1 MSQIYTNVV
10 STVREPHRKAQ
21 CMQRSDIK
29 KVLIIGSGPIVIGQA
44 CEFDYSGTQACKALR
59 ALGYKIVLVNSNP
72 ATIMTDPTMADA
84 TYIEPLNLERLEQII
99 AKERPDAI
107 LPNLGGQTGLNMS
120 SALAKAGILDKYGVM
135 VIGVNLD
142 AIERGEDRDVFK
154 HTMQQLGIE
163 TPRSGIA
170 NSLEEAEAI
179 AADIGF
185 PLVIRPAYTMGGAGG
200 GFAYNIEELRDIAR
214 KGLDLSMTHQILV
227 EESIKGWE
235 ELEIEVVR
243 DAKNQMICVCT
254 IENIDPVGVHTGDS
268 FCAAPMLTIEQPLID
283 RLTQMA
289 FRIVEAIGV
298 IGGTNVQ
305 FAHDPKSGRVVII
318 EINPR
323 TSRSSALASKAT
335 GFPIALVSAKLAAGM
350 TMDELPYWRDGTLE
364 KYTPSGDYV
373 VLKFARWAFEK
384 FRNVEDKLGTQMK
397 AVGEVMSIGKT
408 YKEALQKA
416 IRGLEKGR
424 YGLGWVGFE
433 KYSLKELLE
442 KLRTPSSET
451 HFIMYEALRKGA
463 TDEQIFDACAV
474 KAYFVQQMRE
484 LVELEEKI
492 LAHKGTLPPDEL
504 LIQAKKD
511 GFADRYLAKL
521 LGIREKAIRERR
533 EAIGLTEGWHA
544 VPVSGVENKEY
555 YYSTYNAPDAL
566 SIDHN
571 PKKVM
576 ILGGGP
582 NRIGQGIEFDYC
594 CCHAAFTLREMGYE
608 TVMVNCNP
616 ETVSTDYDTSDR
628 LYFEPVTVE
637 DVLQIYRKE
646 NPLGIIVQFGGQ
658 TPLNIARE
666 LSDAGCRILGTSI
679 DSIDTAED
687 RDLFRQMMEKLG
699 IPMPESGM
707 AINIDEAIRVANT
720 IGYPLMIRPSF
731 VLGGRGMEVI
741 YDETMLREYV
751 AKAVGVTEDRP
762 LLLDRFLQHALE
774 CEADAVSDAVAP
786 YMVERAWNGEDMTM
800 SAVALT
806 QAVDAMAV
814 AAEDYI
820 LTHCPPGT
828 SGEETGAETAEP
840 SKPPQA
846 PQPSAS
852 PESPEIPETPGQN
865 SVKMQYV
872 FDLSDLISYEEWE
885 KLETRAQD
893 ISRRHNCGVY
903 FALVDDYT
911 DYGDGSVYEVTYQL
925 YHGSELGMGENRD
938 GIIVLLSMAERD
950 YAMFVYG
957 ENAEYAFNEY
967 GQEQLEEAFLD
978 YFGDDDWF
986 GGISHYLDTC
996 DAYLTQT
1003 EAGKPVRPASWPKIL
1018 MATGIACVV
1027 AGTIC
1032 FLLMRSMKSVRQ
1044 KAEADTYLTQ
1054 GGLQLTEQYDRYT
1067 HTTETRT
1074 KIEKNDSGSSSES
1087 GGGGSGR
1094 SGKF

>member
-1 MSQIYTNVV
+1 
-10 STVREPHRKAQ
+10 
-21 CMQRSDIK
+21 MQRSDIK

-59 ALGYKIVLVNSNP
+59 ALGYQIVLVNSNP

-135 VIGVNLD
+135 VIGVNLE
-142 AIERGEDRDVFK
+142 AIERGEDRDIFK
-154 HTMQQLGIE
+154 HTMEQLGID

-170 NSLEEAEAI
+170 NSMEEAEKI
-179 AADIGF
+179 AEEIGF
-185 PLVIRPAYTMGGAGG
+185 PMVIRPAYTMGGAGG
-200 GFAYNIEELRDIAR
+200 GFVYNIEELHTIAR

-268 FCAAPMLTIEQPLID
+268 FCAAPMLTIAPETVE
-283 RLTQMA
+283 RLKQMA
-289 FRIVEAIGV
+289 FKIVEAIGV

-305 FAHDPKSGRVVII
+305 FAHDPRTGRVVII

-350 TMDELPYWRDGTLE
+350 TMDELPYWRDGSLE

-384 FRNVEDKLGTQMK
+384 FRAVEDKLGTQMK
-397 AVGEVMSIGKT
+397 AVGEVMSIGKN

-424 YGLGWVGFE
+424 HGLGWVGWE
-433 KYSLKELLE
+433 TYSLKELLD

-463 TDEQIFDACAV
+463 TDEQIFDACAI
-474 KAYFVQQMRE
+474 KAWFVQQMRE
-484 LVELEEKI
+484 LVQLEEQI
-492 LAHKGTLPPDEL
+492 IACKGALPSDEL
-504 LIQAKKD
+504 LTQAKKD
-511 GFADRYLAKL
+511 GFSDRYLSKL
-521 LGIREKAIRERR
+521 LGIPEKTIRERR
-533 EAIGLTEGWHA
+533 EALGVVEGWHA

-555 YYSTYNAPDAL
+555 YYSTYNAPDQL
-566 SIDHN
+566 TIKEN

-646 NPLGIIVQFGGQ
+646 KPYGIIVQFGGQ

-666 LSDAGCRILGTSI
+666 LSDAGCNILGTSI
-679 DSIDTAED
+679 DSIDIAED
-687 RDLFRQMMEKLG
+687 RDLFRQMMDQLE

-707 AINIDEAIRVANT
+707 AINIDEAITVANQ

-741 YDETMLREYV
+741 YDENMLREYV

-762 LLLDRFLQHALE
+762 LLLDRFLQNALE
-774 CEADAVSDAVAP
+774 CEADAVSNGKDVFIPAVMEHVELAGVHSGDSACILPSANIPESCLETIRQYTQKIATALKVCGLMNMQYAIENDKVYVLEANPRASRTVPLVSKVCAIQMASAATRLMLGETMDTIGLKHGEIPYYGAKEAVCPFDKFPEVDPVLGPEMRSTGEVLGLARDPALAFCKSQEAANAALPREGAVLASLSVKNEEAAQVLKAFTDLGFKLYATPGTKRFLDPFGIPSTSVAKIGKGRPNVLDLILNNQVQLVINTPSPRRDAHADGSSIRKAALKYQIP
-786 YMVERAWNGEDMTM
+786 YMTTLAAA
-800 SAVALT
+800 S
-806 QAVDAMAV
+806 MAV
-814 AAEDYI
+814 KGIEAVRTI
-820 LTHCPPGT
+820 GK
-828 SGEETGAETAEP
+828 GEVESIQEYH
-840 SKPPQA
+840 
-846 PQPSAS
+846 AS
-852 PESPEIPETPGQN
+852 I
-865 SVKMQYV
+865 KY
-872 FDLSDLISYEEWE
+872 
-885 KLETRAQD
+885 
-893 ISRRHNCGVY
+893 
-903 FALVDDYT
+903 
-911 DYGDGSVYEVTYQL
+911 
-925 YHGSELGMGENRD
+925 
-938 GIIVLLSMAERD
+938 
-950 YAMFVYG
+950 
-957 ENAEYAFNEY
+957 
-967 GQEQLEEAFLD
+967 
-978 YFGDDDWF
+978 
-986 GGISHYLDTC
+986 
-996 DAYLTQT
+996 
-1003 EAGKPVRPASWPKIL
+1003 
-1018 MATGIACVV
+1018 
-1027 AGTIC
+1027 
-1032 FLLMRSMKSVRQ
+1032 
-1044 KAEADTYLTQ
+1044 
-1054 GGLQLTEQYDRYT
+1054 
-1067 HTTETRT
+1067 
-1074 KIEKNDSGSSSES
+1074 
-1087 GGGGSGR
+1087 
-1094 SGKF
+1094 